1 MSNRNKTC
9 PFCYLKNMFKK
20 PLVEREE
27 EVFNNGVLLT
37 PPMGWSSWNCFRN
50 KISEEKILEVARAY
64 QKSGL
69 IDAGYKY
76 INLDDDWHSSL
87 RDENGELQGDLSKF
101 PRNIAPLVKDLND
114 MGLKVGI
121 YSSNGTLTCEDLPAS
136 EGNEDRDAYTFA
148 KWGIEY
154 FKYDFC
160 HNEPIS
166 PYAPLV
172 SLMSL
177 APLGEK
183 EKYVFSADTAHLE
196 GSARVMKDKKMPN
209 GIYVSGL
216 DKNKGS
222 MTFENVNVEEAGKYA
237 LTLIVKKYGLKFDK
251 YASILVNDKNYYE
264 VYTPGCHQFNDY
276 TRCQT
281 IVELEK
287 GSNTIK
293 IYNPIGTKIDSAH
306 ILYKRMSDALIRQ
319 TNRYAKENN
328 TEVKPIGYSICE
340 WGKNAPYKW
349 GKFTG
354 NLWRTTPDIRP
365 WFFYIKM
372 LYRHTVKLYKYA
384 GVGTYNDPDMLEVG
398 NGKLTPTQ
406 NRAHFSLWCMMA
418 SPLILGNDL
427 RKFLLPNGEVDT
439 NNETLK
445 IVTNKNLI
453 AIDQDK
459 LCMPA
464 KPFKL
469 GFVDILARPLE
480 NDRLAVAVFNGYGLG
495 KKKVKIDLNKFV
507 NDSYTHLVDT
517 KEYEVVEQWTNEKV
531 DLQGSTKFV
540 VDVDRCEAKVFVVSP
555 KKEN

>member
-20 PLVEREE
+20 PLVEKEE

-50 KISEEKILEVARAY
+50 KISEEMIMDVARAY
-64 QKSGL
+64 KQSGL
-69 IDAGYKY
+69 IEAGYKY
-76 INLDDDWHSSL
+76 INLDDDWHSNL

-101 PRNIAPLVKDLND
+101 PRNIAPVVKDLND

-160 HNEPIS
+160 HNEPLS
-166 PYAPLV
+166 RYAPLI

-177 APLGEK
+177 APLGEV
-183 EKYVFSADTAHLE
+183 EKYEFSADTAHLE

-209 GIYVSGL
+209 GIFVSGL
-216 DKNKGS
+216 DGNKGS
-222 MTFENVNVEEAGKYA
+222 MTFENVNVDKAGKYV
-237 LTLIVKKYGLKFDK
+237 LTLTVKKYGKKYDK
-251 YASILVNDKNYYE
+251 YATILVNNKNSYE
-264 VYTPGCHQFNDY
+264 ISTPACQPWNDY
-276 TRCQT
+276 TRCQA
-281 IVELEK
+281 IIELNE
-287 GSNTIK
+287 GANTIK
-293 IYNPIGTKIDSAH
+293 IYNPIAKRIDSAH
-306 ILYKRMSDALIRQ
+306 ILYKRMGDALIRQ
-319 TNRYAKENN
+319 TNRYAEDAG
-328 TEVKPIGYSICE
+328 TSVKPIGYSICE
-340 WGKNAPYKW
+340 WGRNFPFKW
-349 GKFTG
+349 GRFTG

-365 WFFYIKM
+365 WFYYIKII
-372 LYRHTVKLYKYA
+372 YRHNVDLYKYA

-398 NGKLTPTQ
+398 NGNLTPIQ

-427 RKFLLPNGEVDT
+427 RKFILPSGEVDT

-445 IVTNKNLI
+445 IITNKNLI

-464 KPFKL
+464 KPFKKGIIDVL
-469 GFVDILARPLE
+469 CRPLE
-480 NDRLAVAVFNGYGLG
+480 NGRIALAVFNAYGLC
-495 KKKVKIDLNKFV
+495 KKNVKVDLNTFV
-507 NDSYTHLVDT
+507 NDGYTHL
-517 KEYEVVEQWTNEKV
+517 EKCN
-531 DLQGSTKFV
+531 SYKV
-540 VDVDRCEAKVFVVSP
+540 VDQWSEEKFELNNTTKLTIPVDKCEVKVYIITP
-555 KKEN
+555 NKER

>member
-1 MSNRNKTC
+1 MSKRNKTC

-20 PLVEREE
+20 PLVEVEE
-27 EVFNNGVLLT
+27 DNFHNGVLLT

-50 KISEEKILEVARAY
+50 KISEDMIMDVAKAY
-64 QKSGL
+64 KRSGL
-69 IDAGYKY
+69 IEAGYKY
-76 INLDDDWHSSL
+76 INLDDDWHSNL

-101 PRNIAPLVKDLND
+101 PRNIAPVVKDLND

-166 PYAPLV
+166 PYAPLI

-183 EKYVFSADTAHLE
+183 EKYEFSADTAHLE
-196 GSARVMKDKKMPN
+196 GSARIMKDKKMPN
-209 GIYVSGL
+209 GIFVSGL

-222 MTFENVNVEEAGKYA
+222 MTFENITVDKAGKYV
-237 LTLIVKKYGLKFDK
+237 LTLTVKKYGKKYDK
-251 YASILVNDKNYYE
+251 YATILVNNKAKYE
-264 VYTPGCHQFNDY
+264 ISTPACQPWNDY
-276 TRCQT
+276 TRCQC
-281 IVELEK
+281 IIELNE
-287 GSNTIK
+287 GTNSIK
-293 IYNPIGTKIDSAH
+293 FYNPIAKRIDSAH
-306 ILYKRMSDALIRQ
+306 VLYKRMGDALVRQ
-319 TNRYAKENN
+319 TNRYAEE
-328 TEVKPIGYSICE
+328 TGLEVKPIGYSICE
-340 WGKNAPYKW
+340 WGRNFPYKW
-349 GKFTG
+349 GRFTG

-365 WFFYIKM
+365 WFFYIKRI
-372 LYRHTVKLYKYA
+372 YRHNVKLYKYA
-384 GVGTYNDPDMLEVG
+384 GVGNYNDPDMLEVG
-398 NGKLTPTQ
+398 NGNLTPVQ

-427 RKFLLPNGEVDT
+427 RKFILPNGEVDK

-445 IVTNKNLI
+445 IITNKNLI
-453 AIDQDK
+453 AINQDK

-464 KPFKL
+464 KPFKIGL
-469 GFVDILARPLE
+469 VDVLCRPLE
-480 NDRLAVAVFNGYGLG
+480 NDRIAIAIFNAYGLG
-495 KKKVKIDLNKFV
+495 KKKVKIDLNNFI
-507 NDSYTHLVDT
+507 NDNYTHLGKCSD
-517 KEYEVVEQWTNEKV
+517 YEVVEQWTEEKMV
-531 DLQGSTKFV
+531 LNGSTKFTV
-540 VDVDRCEAKVFVVSP
+540 NVDKSEVKVFIVSQ